1 MQNRSAIL
9 IFTVLLALACLYQ
22 LSFSYFTS
30 SFEGKAKAF
39 AEFKRDSVVLAAGEE
54 PVNKDELYTYYESQ
68 YMREHGDEKLFPI
81 FGDSYYDCESKEIKK
96 GLDLE
101 GGMSVTLEVSVPDMV
116 INLADNNKSENFR
129 SAIARAKELQSAS
142 TDNFI
147 TLFGRAWA
155 EKNEQGKLWQVFHNR
170 DNKAKFPANSSDD
183 EILSI
188 LNDEADAAVSNTEK
202 IIRTR
207 IDRFGVTQPTIQ
219 RQQFSDRILVELPGA
234 KDKERIRKLLKST
247 ANLEF
252 WEVYSNYEIGN
263 TIFEADQKL
272 SETLYPELALEA
284 DSAVADTA
292 SAATDPVVDPTD
304 TSLTAEEDAIDD
316 LLSGEDT
323 TSTDREELTD
333 EDRRKRSPLGSLL
346 RPNVGQTEAGG
357 FQFLPGAEL
366 GYASKEDTAAVN
378 KLLANPALDDL
389 LPPTDKI
396 KFVWSAKAFD
406 NGYYALYGLKI
417 STRNGK
423 ARLDG
428 NAIVD
433 ARQDYRQMNGQVIV
447 LMQMDSE
454 GAKVWKNMTAE
465 AASTSPKS
473 SIAIV
478 LDNQVYSAPSVN
490 EEIPSGN
497 SEISVGGQN
506 QEDALREGIDLAN
519 LLKAGA
525 LPAPANIVDEQIIG
539 PSLGRDNINKG
550 IISFLIALVVI
561 MLYMIF
567 YYKGAG
573 WVSNIALIANMFF
586 LFGALASLGASLTL
600 PGIAG
605 IILTIGMAVDGNVI
619 IFERIKEELRAGAGL
634 NAAINK
640 GYEKAY
646 SAIIDANITTLL
658 TAIILF
664 FFGTGPIKGFA
675 TTLIIGI
682 ITSLFTAIFLTRI
695 IFSYRLDKKK
705 DITFFT
711 KFTKDWFVN
720 ANYNWVGNRKKF
732 YIVSAIVVVGG
743 MASLF
748 TRGMDLGVDFS
759 GGRTYEI
766 TFNEPVNTQDVRA
779 ALNGAFVDDNG
790 SKGSAEVKAIGTSG
804 EKVKITTDF
813 LIESDAEG
821 VDMRVDQALIEALKG
836 VGTFDAGNMESK
848 KVAPTIS
855 DDFKDSSYKAILLAL
870 LVIFLYIAFR
880 FKKWQFGA
888 SALIAM
894 AHDVLL
900 VLGIFSLLKGLLPF
914 TLEVDQAFIAAIL
927 TVVGYSINDTV
938 IVFDRIREYLAEHK
952 SGGRVGVINSALN
965 STLSRTFNTSMTTIV
980 VLFMM
985 FMFGSDSIKGFTFA
999 LMIGVVVGT
1008 YSSLCV
1014 ATPMVVDLSKEE
1026 SL

>member
-9 IFTVLLALACLYQ
+9 IFTILLALACLYQ

-39 AEFKRDSVVLAAGEE
+39 AEFKRDSVLQVAGDTTKS
-54 PVNKDELYTYYESQ
+54 KDELFTYYESQ

-81 FGDSYYDCESKEIKK
+81 FGDSYYDCDSKEIKK

-129 SAIARAKELQSAS
+129 TAIDRAKALQAAS

-147 TLFGRAWA
+147 TLFGKAWS
-155 EKNEQGKLWQVFHNR
+155 EKNESGKLWQVFHNR
-170 DNKAKFPANSSDD
+170 DNKAKFPANSSDE
-183 EILSI
+183 EILNI
-188 LNDEADAAVSNTEK
+188 LNEEADAAVSNTEK

-252 WEVYSNYEIGN
+252 WEVYSNFELGN
-263 TIFEADQKL
+263 TLFEADQKL
-272 SETLYPELALEA
+272 SETLYPELADV
-284 DSAVADTA
+284 DSLATDTA
-292 SAATDPVVDPTD
+292 AA
-304 TSLTAEEDAIDD
+304 AIDATVDTTLTNENDEIED
-316 LLSGEDT
+316 LLSGED
-323 TSTDREELTD
+323 SAAAEPEELSD
-333 EDRRKRSPLGSLL
+333 AERRKRSPLGTIL

-357 FQFLPGAEL
+357 YQFMQGAEL
-366 GYASKEDTAAVN
+366 GYASKEDTAGVN
-378 KLLANPALDDL
+378 RLLANSALKDL
-389 LPPTDKI
+389 LPPSEKI
-396 KFVWSAKAFD
+396 KFSWSAKAFD
-406 NGYYALYGLKI
+406 NGFHALYGLKI
-417 STRNGK
+417 TTRNGK

-465 AASTSPKS
+465 AAATNPKS
-473 SIAIV
+473 QIAIV

-497 SEISVGGQN
+497 SEISVGGDN

-539 PSLGRDNINKG
+539 PSLGRENIQKG
-550 IISFLIALVVI
+550 VMSFLLALVVI
-561 MLYMIF
+561 LIYMVF
-567 YYKGAG
+567 YYRGAG
-573 WVSNIALIANMFF
+573 LVSNVALIANMFF

-605 IILTIGMAVDGNVI
+605 IILTIGMAVDANVL
-619 IFERIKEELRAGAGL
+619 IFERIKEELRSGAGL
-634 NAAINK
+634 GAAINK

-658 TAIILF
+658 TALILF

-695 IFSYRLDKKK
+695 IFSYRLDKKLP
-705 DITFFT
+705 ISFYTTFT
-711 KFTKDWFVN
+711 QNWFSN
-720 ANYNWVGNRKKF
+720 TNFNWVGNRKKF
-732 YIVSAIVVVGG
+732 YIFSSIIVIGG

-766 TFNEPVNTQDVRA
+766 TFDEKVNTQDVRD
-779 ALNGAFVDDNG
+779 ALSGAFVADNG
-790 SKGSAEVKAIGTSG
+790 EKGSAEVKAIGTAG

-813 LIESDAEG
+813 LIDSNEEG
-821 VDMRVDQALIEALKG
+821 VDMRVDNALIAALDK
-836 VGTFDAGNMESK
+836 VGGFDAGSMESK

-900 VLGIFSLLKGLLPF
+900 VLGIFSLLKGMLPF

-938 IVFDRIREYLAEHK
+938 IVFDRVREYLAEHK
-952 SGGRVGVINSALN
+952 SGGRAAIINSALN

-985 FMFGSDSIKGFTFA
+985 FLFGSDSIKGFTFA
-999 LMIGVVVGT
+999 LMIGVIVGT

-1014 ATPMVVDLSKEE
+1014 ATPMVVDLTKEE
-1026 SL
+1026 TL

>member
-9 IFTVLLALACLYQ
+9 IFTILLALACLYQ
-22 LSFSYFTS
+22 LSFSYFTGN
-30 SFEGKAKAF
+30 FEGKAKEF
-39 AEFKRDSVVLAAGEE
+39 AEFKRDSLLGTEGGAAL
-54 PVNKDELYTYYESQ
+54 NKDSIFTYYESQ
-68 YMREHGDEKLFPI
+68 YMRQHGDEKLFPI

-116 INLADNNKSENFR
+116 LNLADNNKSETFR
-129 SAIARAKELQSAS
+129 TAIARAKELQASS

-147 TLFGRAWA
+147 TVFGKAWS
-155 EKNEQGKLWQVFHNR
+155 ETNEPGKLWQVFHNR
-170 DNKAKFPANSSDD
+170 DNKAKFPANSTDD
-183 EILSI
+183 EILTI
-188 LNDEADAAVSNTEK
+188 LNNEADAAVSNTEK
-202 IIRTR
+202 ILRTR

-252 WEVYSNYEIGN
+252 WEVYSNIELGN
-263 TIFEADQKL
+263 AMFELDQKL
-272 SETLYPELALEA
+272 SETLYPELS
-284 DSAVADTA
+284 DSSATAKPDSTETAAVTPDSTA
-292 SAATDPVVDPTD
+292 
-304 TSLTAEEDAIDD
+304 TAEDAIDD
-316 LLSGEDT
+316 LLSGED
-323 TSTDREELTD
+323 STKTEVEELTD
-333 EDRRKRSPLGSLL
+333 TERRKRSPLGSIL
-346 RPNVGQTEAGG
+346 RPNVFQSENGG
-357 FQFLPGAEL
+357 FQFGQGAEL
-366 GYASKEDTAAVN
+366 GYASKEDTANVN
-378 KLLANPALDDL
+378 KLLANEAIADL
-389 LPPTDKI
+389 LPPSDKI
-396 KFVWSAKAFD
+396 KFSWSAKEFD
-406 NGYYALYGLKI
+406 NGYFALYGLKI

-428 NAIVD
+428 NAIID

-465 AASTSPKS
+465 AASTTPKS

-497 SEISVGGQN
+497 SEISVGGQD

-539 PSLGRDNINKG
+539 PSLGRDNIQKG
-550 IISFLIALVVI
+550 IMSFLIALAMI
-561 MLYMIF
+561 MVYMMF
-567 YYKGAG
+567 YYRGAG
-573 WVSNIALIANMFF
+573 LISNIALIANMFF

-605 IILTIGMAVDGNVI
+605 IILTIGMAVDANVI
-619 IFERIKEELRAGAGL
+619 IYERIKEELRAGAGMG
-634 NAAINK
+634 AAINK

-646 SAIIDANITTLL
+646 SAILDANITTML
-658 TAIILF
+658 TAVILF

-695 IFSYRLDKKK
+695 IFSYRLENKKPISFYNEFSK
-705 DITFFT
+705 N
-711 KFTKDWFVN
+711 WFANV
-720 ANYNWVGNRKKF
+720 NYNWVGNRKKF
-732 YIVSAIVVVGG
+732 YIISSIVVIGG
-743 MASLF
+743 MVSLF
-748 TRGMDLGVDFS
+748 TRGMDLGVDFA

-766 TFNEPVNTQDVRA
+766 TFDEKVNTQDVRN
-779 ALNGAFVDDNG
+779 ALSGAFVDDAG
-790 SKGSAEVKAIGTSG
+790 EKSSVEVKAIGNSG
-804 EKVKITTDF
+804 EKVKITTNF
-813 LIESDAEG
+813 LIDSQAEG
-821 VDMRVDQALIEALKG
+821 VDGRVDNALVEALKA
-836 VGTFDAGNMESK
+836 VGTFDSGNMESK

-855 DDFKDSSYKAILLAL
+855 DDFKDSSYKAILFAL

-900 VLGIFSLLKGLLPF
+900 VMGIFSLLKGLLPF

-938 IVFDRIREYLAEHK
+938 IVFDRIREFLAEHK
-952 SGGRVGVINSALN
+952 TGGRIGIINNALN

-985 FMFGSDSIKGFTFA
+985 FLFGSDSIKGFTFA
-999 LMIGVVVGT
+999 LMIGVIVGT

-1014 ATPMVVDLSKEE
+1014 ATPMVVDLTKEE
-1026 SL
+1026 KL